1 MEIIGSTS
9 DCLSTMAL
17 VLQDFFN
24 YLVDQIYIYLFYL
37 LSQFGENV
45 ETKICKKSEKRLV
58 CKKSN

>member
-1 MEIIGSTS
+1 MIGSTS

-45 ETKICKKSEKRLV
+45 ETKTCKKSEKRLV